1 MSNIDK
7 LKPGK
12 YAVLFRN
19 NWDGEGDTYETFAIL
34 DAEGIW
40 RDEDGDELLEYQGD
54 EVLKAWPL
62 DDGSDVLALL
72 DELEAKNQRLNE
84 IITPNMLLPVIDDM
98 DEENLRHVIKT
109 VCENYSLLHA
119 KWEASEN
126 RAEAAEKRVAEL
138 SALLRKPI
146 AWESTT
152 PVYIKFI
159 TDERYQRLRPGYKKW
174 YKPYRCSQCS
184 AAAKGESS

>member
-12 YAVLFRN
+12 YAILFRN

-54 EVLKAWPL
+54 EVLKSWPL

-72 DELEAKNQRLNE
+72 DDLEAKDRQIAEQRE
-84 IITPNMLLPVIDDM
+84 TLLAARSHVKQCARLGDAHANGVLQAID
-98 DEENLRHVIKT
+98 RAAAGKG
-109 VCENYSLLHA
+109 
-119 KWEASEN
+119 EAS
-126 RAEAAEKRVAEL
+126 
-138 SALLRKPI
+138 
-146 AWESTT
+146 
-152 PVYIKFI
+152 
-159 TDERYQRLRPGYKKW
+159 
-174 YKPYRCSQCS
+174 
-184 AAAKGESS
+184 

>member
-72 DELEAKNQRLNE
+72 DELEA
-84 IITPNMLLPVIDDM
+84 
-98 DEENLRHVIKT
+98 
-109 VCENYSLLHA
+109 
-119 KWEASEN
+119 
-126 RAEAAEKRVAEL
+126 AEKRIAEL
-138 SALLRKPI
+138 EARKVNFSLPAELTVEDCDVLARPI
-146 AWESTT
+146 EYGTGWNLAISSCEE
-152 PVYIKFI
+152 KFI
-159 TDERYQRLRPGYKKW
+159 QALN
-174 YKPYRCSQCS
+174 
-184 AAAKGESS
+184 AAGIRIDRED